1 MNSSN
6 PNKFTIA
13 DVLANF
19 GKKQA
24 QVQQEKSLKDQ
35 LKQALMQ
42 NQAQELGQFVPGM
55 QQQMPPQEEM
65 SMEQAYQQAK
75 RGGIHLDP
83 AKKGTFKAQAT
94 RMGMS
99 VQEAAAHILSNKNDY
114 SPAMRRKANFA
125 RNFAKEEGGTINNPG
140 FNALPKYVQGKI
152 LGKMSYGGNMESG
165 SFGTPEE
172 WAKYIKS
179 VEAQL
184 GNPASWTLSDYQLMQ
199 DTLNEYRNWRENT
212 PQGQVVKDYK
222 EYEGQYDVPLPQH
235 LQDSTNAMMK
245 SRLAYANEFGNPAA
259 QRMVAPVDNPYMFDN
274 GQVGT
279 HYMASMDNYAVPQI
293 QNQNG
298 QLMLGDYDASSNEAM
313 QFDNPADAR
322 YFAEHYKEVSP
333 AFMNGNY
340 RKGGEMIKRAD
351 GSYSQRGLWD
361 NIRANKGS
369 GRKPTREMIEQER
382 KLRRKAMGGMMG
394 PGDCPEG
401 YEWDDVYQ
409 VCVPMEGTV
418 PPEAM
423 ETTNRMRN
431 WYNNRSQILTDPNYI
446 AAITD
451 PEFPK
456 DAQKDIERLQ
466 GNIQEMQTQY
476 SQAEEDQPL
485 TPIEY
490 TGPLANPGAVG
501 EYIYDEN
508 GGPGSIRVRKDELLN
523 PVNQQATMAH
533 EWTTAGTHNFIEE
546 PEYQKFY
553 SNLLADNLMSWDDFR
568 DRAIA
573 EGNVNAKDK
582 PGLKMLES
590 HFDYSISPME
600 DNIHSNINVARQLFN
615 LQPTDV
621 IDEEKVAEMLKIAEE
636 KGYLDKNGPNFV
648 DDIYRLSRLKKDNK
662 SLANLFNLL
671 ASSGEGK
678 NDVSGS
684 DIQMAKYGGNIG
696 KLRKFF

>member
-19 GKKQA
+19 GKRQA

-172 WAKYIKS
+172 WVKYIKS

-212 PQGQVVKDYK
+212 PEGQAVKDYK
-222 EYEGQYDVPLPQH
+222 EFEGQYDVPLPQH

-322 YFAEHYKEVSP
+322 YFAEHYKKVSP

-394 PGDCPEG
+394 PGDCPKG

-409 VCVPMEGTV
+409 VCVPMEGTIT
-418 PPEAM
+418 PESLQ
-423 ETTNRMRN
+423 TTEYMKN
-431 WYNNRSQILTDPNYI
+431 WYDKRAEILNDPNYI
-446 AAITD
+446 NEITN
-451 PEFPK
+451 PEIPK
-456 DAQKDIERLQ
+456 
-466 GNIQEMQTQY
+466 NTQY
-476 SQAEEDQPL
+476 HINRLSNTIPIMQQQYAEHEEGQPL

-490 TGPLANPGAVG
+490 TGPLANPDAVG
-501 EYIYDEN
+501 EYIPDES
-508 GGPGSIRVRKDELLN
+508 GGIGSIRVRKDELLN
-523 PVNQQATMAH
+523 PLKQQATMAH
-533 EWTTAGTHNFIEE
+533 EWTTGLNAKLIEDE
-546 PEYQKFY
+546 DQKKFY
-553 SNLLADNLMSWDDFR
+553 TKLLEENLISWDDFR
-568 DRAIA
+568 DRAID
-573 EGNVNAKDK
+573 EGKVGAKDK
-582 PGLKMLES
+582 PGLKMLEYDY
-590 HFDYSISPME
+590 DYSISPIE

-621 IDEEKVAEMLKIAEE
+621 IDEAKIDEMLKIAEQ
-636 KGYLDKNGPNFV
+636 KGYLNKESPNFV